1 MAEPTDFTQTQE
13 FKSAVQEAATAAA
26 AEAMAKL
33 MADFKPASDDRGA
46 SVDSESDAWAK
57 RLATYIANLSD
68 QRDGRKFVAP
78 EIVEDMRR
86 ARDRMH
92 ALLHAVRDRGL
103 RPEYTVIAKT
113 QLNEQLIEPFTQT
126 DDRKVKATHIV
137 WTGVPNEA
145 MRPLNDVAKEIF
157 AAFSDSISGKA
168 LELNQDQRP
177 IFLTYSGLVV
187 NGTPPARKTI
197 GGGEVNRDFSF
208 SDQMVVVD
216 ESAIGDPYDRNAP
229 HVRVLGTLADP
240 ARQNATPGQQ

>member
-1 MAEPTDFTQTQE
+1 MAEPLHFTETAEFQE
-13 FKSAVQEAATAAA
+13 AVQKAATAAA

-33 MADFKPASDDRGA
+33 MADLKPASQAA
-46 SVDSESDAWAK
+46 SVDSDNDLFAK

-78 EIVEDMRR
+78 EIVEAMRE

-92 ALLHAVRDRGL
+92 GLLLRVRERGL
-103 RPEYTVIAKT
+103 KPEYTVIAKT

-145 MRPLNDVAKEIF
+145 MRPLNDIAKEIY
-157 AAFSDSISGKA
+157 AAFSDSIRGKA

-187 NGTPPARKTI
+187 NGTPPARKTV
-197 GGGEVNRDFSF
+197 GGGEPARDFAF
-208 SDQMVVVD
+208 GDHLAVVD
-216 ESAIGDPYDRNAP
+216 DSAIGDPNDPNAQ
-229 HVRVLGTLADP
+229 HVRVLGTIADP
-240 ARQNATPGQQ
+240 ARQNAMPGQQ